1 MSFILGPTYLLL
13 SIEGRTFCLR
23 DCRWIASGSF
33 GTVFLSIDQ
42 DTGKKMAKKSVEA
55 GVDPSISKSIEQEI
69 KLCTTLKHKRI
80 VRYYGTLNDGKFI
93 HIFMEYMEGG
103 SIYDLL
109 KNGALTEKEVSRFCR
124 QILEGL
130 VYLHNKR
137 IIHRDIKGANIL
149 LDSKCMNSKLADFGA
164 SKELQNIRS
173 TSGAKSLRGTV
184 YWMSPE
190 VVRQEDYGWKTDIWS
205 FACTVLE
212 MLTTK
217 PPWSEFNEFAAF
229 YKIGKNP
236 VIPHFP
242 PGTSSRCMVFVN
254 DCLQQNP
261 PSRPAAA
268 DLLQYEFL
276 QI

>member
-1 MSFILGPTYLLL
+1 M
-13 SIEGRTFCLR
+13 RLR
-23 DCRWIASGSF
+23 DSRWIASGSF

-42 DTGKKMAKKSVEA
+42 DTGEKIAKKCVEA
-55 GVDPSISKSIEQEI
+55 GVDPSISKSVEQEI
-69 KLCTTLKHKRI
+69 KFCTTLKHKRI
-80 VRYYGTLNDGKFI
+80 VRYYGILNDGKFI

-103 SIYDLL
+103 SIYDLI
-109 KNGALTEKEVSRFCR
+109 KNGALTEREVSRFCR

-149 LDSKCMNSKLADFGA
+149 LDSKCVNCKLADFGA

-205 FACTVLE
+205 FGCTVLE

-229 YKIGKNP
+229 YQIGKNP
-236 VIPHFP
+236 IIPHFP
-242 PGTSSRCMVFVN
+242 PGTSSHCLVFVQ

-261 PSRPAAA
+261 RSRPAAA